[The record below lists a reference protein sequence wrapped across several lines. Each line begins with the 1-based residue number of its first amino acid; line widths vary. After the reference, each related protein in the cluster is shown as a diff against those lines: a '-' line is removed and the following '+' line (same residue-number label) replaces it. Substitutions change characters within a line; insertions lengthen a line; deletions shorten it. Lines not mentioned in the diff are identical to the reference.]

1 MIRETF
7 AREQFKRFRVLDGC
21 PAMKSEAQTE
31 LLQHFINAFDD
42 ELVAQ
47 DFVDA
52 YLRTETRCPKPA
64 HFYAERP
71 QPLGDAPRGCD
82 LCSER
87 PHSPGWLS
95 LSDEEQGISTRCVCR
110 GGNPQLREQA
120 LYRRQRW
127 QEYPLGHPEV
137 ECVQKNLIGR
147 MFREVLTRRTL

>member
-21 PAMKSEAQTE
+21 PAMKSEAETE
-31 LLQHFINAFDD
+31 LLQHFVNAFDD

-47 DFVDA
+47 DFVDS
-52 YLRTETRCPKPA
+52 YL
-64 HFYAERP
+64 
-71 QPLGDAPRGCD
+71 LGDTPRGCD

-95 LSDEEQGISTRCVCR
+95 LSDDGQGISTRCVCR

-120 LYRRQRW
+120 LYRLQRW
-127 QEYPLGHPEV
+127 QEYPLGTPEV
-137 ECVQKNLIGR
+137 PQPRNLIGR
-147 MFREVLTRRTL
+147 MFREVLTRRTM